1 LSWGKAI
8 TIENSVIQNAI
19 PEQPIQESALESLRA
34 ARILQKIRRSHG
46 VNRVDL
52 IAEDV
57 EGDWLEQW
65 GEEEAVDSKATPEQ
79 TQ

>member
-1 LSWGKAI
+1 M

-19 PEQPIQESALESLRA
+19 PEQPIPETALESLRA
-34 ARILQKIRRSHG
+34 ARTLQKMRRSHG

-52 IAEDV
+52 IVDDV

-65 GEEEAVDSKATPEQ
+65 GKEEAVGSKATPEQ

>member
-1 LSWGKAI
+1 M

-19 PEQPIQESALESLRA
+19 PEQPIQETALESLRA
-34 ARILQKIRRSHG
+34 ARILQKMRRSHG

-52 IAEDV
+52 IVDDV

-65 GEEEAVDSKATPEQ
+65 GEEETVGSKATPEK